1 MQSSYAAFTKVSPL
15 VVVST
20 SLAAVCLFCLLGLAI
35 SVAVLPHIPVEDVGW
50 VIAHL
55 E

>member
-1 MQSSYAAFTKVSPL
+1 MQSTYAAAAKAPPFLT
-15 VVVST
+15 VST

-35 SVAVLPHIPVEDVGW
+35 SVSVLPHIPAEDLGW
-50 VIAHL
+50 VITHL